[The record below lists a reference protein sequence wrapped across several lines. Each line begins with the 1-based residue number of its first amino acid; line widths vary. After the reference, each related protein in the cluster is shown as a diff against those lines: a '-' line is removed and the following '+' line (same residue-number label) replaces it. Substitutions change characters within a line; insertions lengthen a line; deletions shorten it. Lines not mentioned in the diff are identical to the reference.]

1 MVVTLKPH
9 KGLAGGILNF
19 LAEGVWS
26 KEYMCVHTCL
36 CVCVLGELVEGKM
49 CFAFLSWLN

>member
-26 KEYMCVHTCL
+26 KEYMCVHTCMDHPM
-36 CVCVLGELVEGKM
+36 G
-49 CFAFLSWLN
+49 